1 MSGGETGSAGASGRF
16 EYLDAVTSDL
26 CVKLSGDTL
35 EDVFAALAE
44 ALLAATV
51 LHPEA
56 VRATCRRSLE
66 LDAPDLE
73 RLLVRFANELIFAR
87 DADGLLL
94 RAERLRIDTDGRAR
108 VRAELAGE
116 RLDPPRHG
124 AGADVKAAT
133 PHGLA
138 LARTDGGFE
147 AQVTFDV

>member
-1 MSGGETGSAGASGRF
+1 MSGAAGGARAKARF
-16 EYLDAVTSDL
+16 EFLDAVTSDL
-26 CVKLSGDTL
+26 CVKLLGDTL

-56 VRATCRRSLE
+56 VGARERRPLD
-66 LDAPDLE
+66 LDAADLE

-94 RAERLRIDTDGRAR
+94 RAERVAVESDGRAHLH
-108 VRAELAGE
+108 AELVGE
-116 RLDPPRHG
+116 RLDPARHG

-133 PHGLA
+133 LHGLA
-138 LARTDGGFE
+138 LSRTDAGGFE
-147 AQVTFDV
+147 ARLTFDV